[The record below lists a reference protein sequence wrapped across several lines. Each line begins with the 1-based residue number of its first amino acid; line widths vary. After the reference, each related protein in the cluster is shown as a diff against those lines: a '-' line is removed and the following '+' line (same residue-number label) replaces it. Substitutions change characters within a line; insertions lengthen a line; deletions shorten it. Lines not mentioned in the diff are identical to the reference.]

1 MCVKVLI
8 SPHFECAH
16 GLRGSDE
23 LGFYVVIVA
32 EAVQNLQTKVL
43 ERAREG
49 DIAIGNIDL
58 GSFWEGII
66 LGIFPS
72 NAGTL

>member
-1 MCVKVLI
+1 MLI
-8 SPHFECAH
+8 SPHFFESAH
-16 GLRGSDE
+16 GLRGSNE
-23 LGFYVVIVA
+23 LGIYVVIVA

-43 ERAREG
+43 ERAQEG
-49 DIAIGNIDL
+49 DIAVGNINL

-66 LGIFPS
+66 LGIFLS